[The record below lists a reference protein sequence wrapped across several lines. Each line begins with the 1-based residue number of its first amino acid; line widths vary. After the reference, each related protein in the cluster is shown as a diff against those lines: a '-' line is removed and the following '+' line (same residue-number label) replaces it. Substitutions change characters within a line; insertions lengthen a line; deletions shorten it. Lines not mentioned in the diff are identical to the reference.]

1 MLQIRYDCNKIKKDY
16 LWGDLMQNRWIRL
29 FAILLVLCFSLSM
42 FAFAVASAEESGVRN
57 SELSDEELIRKY
69 SIPNSWARPALLF
82 AVRNEILFGTDD
94 GTLSPKKTAT
104 RAELAA
110 IFSRIL
116 PTEHRADLSQF
127 TDMKSSKWYYDPM
140 AQAAAMGLVS
150 GTGNTTMSPKENAT
164 REQAFVMIARA
175 FALPEIPDINYYKGY
190 KDWQQVGKWAVP
202 YVNSLLKSGI
212 VNGSDGY
219 LNPKQNITRQEFA
232 QLLYNIITRFS
243 PSVSGTLDGMTVSTA
258 SSIPAGTVING
269 DLLICNDAPE
279 MTLNQVTVTGRL
291 ILQGVDSLKLT
302 VSDCNI
308 NELILCRV
316 TDAELDKSVNKTTVN
331 IGQSTIS
338 GDVRD
343 LIVNADT
350 ILCCGANSVIVNKGN
365 FQATSENTIL
375 DLFVEYTAAGSILQ
389 LNGTVRRA
397 DFEVPVSVSG
407 DGMIQRMNVFCESF
421 DVNIPVETLTVT
433 PDPGLS
439 GLILHCTAQKTPTI
453 DDPRQRVDLTF
464 SGEMPRDGY
473 CDIAWYVNGVYQ
485 RLDSAVRVATYKSL
499 HPAFDF
505 SCDFWKAP
513 DQKVKIVITYRGQSR
528 AYEFNIPVQSAYI
541 SDVSEVHS
549 VDILANVIKQTSLYS
564 NKNLTGYVC
573 TVPEGTEVV
582 YMEYDDPSNTKVRL
596 PDGRTGWVDRK
607 TLDIQV
613 KKDYYTLR
621 DYTTEVKGKWI
632 NSKSYSSSTGYL
644 IWCNLYT
651 QHINI
656 FYASGGKWK
665 LALSTECATGIRESP
680 TPQEVT
686 TILYKVQRWDY
697 PSFYVHHVSV
707 FDNDRGFHSVPYNYD
722 GTVCA
727 NSCIGSPASHG
738 CIRLP
743 EESVMYI
750 WNYVP
755 VGTTV
760 VIY

>member
-1 MLQIRYDCNKIKKDY
+1 M
-16 LWGDLMQNRWIRL
+16 
-29 FAILLVLCFSLSM
+29 S
-42 FAFAVASAEESGVRN
+42 ASAVVSADESGTRN
-57 SELSDEELIRKY
+57 SELSDEALIQKY
-69 SIPNSWARPALLF
+69 SIPNNWARPALLF

-127 TDMKSSKWYYDPM
+127 TDMESSKWYYDPM
-140 AQAAAMGLVS
+140 AQAAAMGLIS
-150 GTGNTTMSPKENAT
+150 GTGSTTMSPKENAT

-202 YVNSLLKSGI
+202 YINSLLKSGI

-291 ILQGVDSLKLT
+291 ILQGVDPLKLT

-316 TDAELDKSVNKTTVN
+316 TDAILDKTVKKTRVNV
-331 IGQSTIS
+331 GQSSIS
-338 GDVRD
+338 GDVKA
-343 LIVNADT
+343 LVVNADT
-350 ILCCGANSVIVNKGN
+350 VLHCAADSVTIVRGN
-365 FQATSENTIL
+365 FQADTPQTIL
-375 DLFVEYTAAGSILQ
+375 VLSVEYTAAGSILQ
-389 LNGTVRRA
+389 LNGTVRKA
-397 DFEVPVSVSG
+397 DFELPVSVSG
-407 DGMIQRMNVFCESF
+407 NGLIQRMNIFCDPFEV
-421 DVNIPVETLTVT
+421 DIPVEKLSVT

-439 GLILHCTAQKTPTI
+439 GLIPECSAENIPTI
-453 DDPRQRVDLTF
+453 DVPRRRVSLTF

-485 RLDSAVRVATYKSL
+485 RLDSAVMVTSYKSL

-513 DQKVKIVITYRGQSR
+513 NQKVKIIMTYRGESR
-528 AYEFNIPVQSAYI
+528 AFEFDIPVQSAYI
-541 SDVSEVHS
+541 SDASEVHS
-549 VDILANVIKQTSLYS
+549 VDILATVIKQTSLYS

-573 TVPEGTEVV
+573 TVPEGTKVV

-613 KKDYYTLR
+613 KADYYTLR
-621 DYTTEVKGKWI
+621 DYTVEVKEQWI
-632 NSKSYSSSTGYL
+632 NSKGYSSSSGYL

-651 QHINI
+651 QHVNI

-665 LALSTECATGIRESP
+665 LAFSAQCATGIRECP

-686 TILYKVQRWDY
+686 SILYKVQQWNY
-697 PSFYVHHVSV
+697 PGFYVHHVSV

-722 GTVCA
+722 GTLCT
-727 NSCIGSPASHG
+727 NSSVGSPASHG

-743 EESVMYI
+743 EDAVMYI